1 MLNISK
7 LLCFGLLV
15 AGVFIGSAS
24 AQENASFKIDHYTKS
39 TGRDGV
45 TRETTYSEILYR
57 NGSQLMYVRS
67 VPAASGAKVSH
78 DHRDERHFDSSL
90 SPQLVTLK
98 KNGDV
103 NFTFLD
109 LENKTR
115 IEVPKVEF
123 NSVGFSGSWVDSYS
137 LVDPAIFKKMQKK
150 GPGPQANT
158 VWYEQTSDKGSTRI
172 LWDEKNN
179 IALDVEVSSK
189 DGLMKKSSKSKLI
202 DLNAVNPLFTS
213 TTNFKSKVI
222 SDYRDQPLALEARIT
237 P

>member
-1 MLNISK
+1 MLNICK
-7 LLCFGLLV
+7 LFCFGLLV
-15 AGVFIGSAS
+15 SGVFIGSAS

-45 TRETTYSEILYR
+45 TRETTYSENLYR

-67 VPAASGAKVSH
+67 VPSTSGQKVKH

-98 KNGDV
+98 KNGEV

-109 LENKTR
+109 LENKVR

-123 NSVGFSGSWVDSYS
+123 NTVGFTGSWVDAYS
-137 LVDPAIFKKMQKK
+137 LVDPAIFKKMVKK
-150 GPGPQANT
+150 GSGPQANT
-158 VWYEQTSDKGSTRI
+158 AWYEQTSDKGSTRI
-172 LWDEKNN
+172 LWDEKNS
-179 IALDVEVSSK
+179 IALEVEVSSK

-202 DLNAVNPLFTS
+202 DTNAVNPLFAS
-213 TTNFKSKVI
+213 SNAFTTKVI
-222 SDYRDQPLALEARIT
+222 SDYRD
-237 P
+237 

>member
-1 MLNISK
+1 MLNLSK

-15 AGVFIGSAS
+15 FGVFSSTAS
-24 AQENASFKIDHYTKS
+24 AQENASYRIDHYTMS
-39 TGRDGV
+39 VGRDGV
-45 TRETTYSEILYR
+45 TRETSYSEVLYR
-57 NGSQLMYVRS
+57 NGAQVMYVRNAPMS
-67 VPAASGAKVSH
+67 TNKKEKH
-78 DHRDERHFDSSL
+78 DHHDERHFDSSL
-90 SPQLVTLK
+90 APQLIALK
-98 KNGDV
+98 KNGEV

-123 NSVGFSGSWVDSYS
+123 NSVGFSGSWIDSYS
-137 LVDPAIFKKMQKK
+137 LIDPAIFKKMLKK

-202 DLNAVNPLFTS
+202 DLNAVNPLFSVAS
-213 TTNFKSKVI
+213 TFKSKVI
-222 SDYRDQPLALEARIT
+222 SDYRD
-237 P
+237 

>member
-7 LLCFGLLV
+7 LLCFGLLIS
-15 AGVFIGSAS
+15 GVFIGSAS

-45 TRETTYSEILYR
+45 TRETTYSEFLYR

-90 SPQLVTLK
+90 APQLVALK
-98 KNGDV
+98 KNGEV

-123 NSVGFSGSWVDSYS
+123 NTVGFSGSWVDSYS

-150 GPGPQANT
+150 GPGPQVNT
-158 VWYEQTSDKGSTRI
+158 VWYEQTSEKGSTRI
-172 LWDEKNN
+172 LWDEKNS

-213 TTNFKSKVI
+213 ASTYKSKVI
-222 SDYRDQPLALEARIT
+222 SDYRD
-237 P
+237 